1 MKNKIL
7 TTALLISALSGC
19 HIIDSKSIYDVDFEH
34 LVRSAFYTQQELLKL
49 ELSNSSEADSERYQI
64 LMTSY
69 CDLIDRGYIV
79 ASEKLQSCGSLA
91 DTTGNQHE
99 KTDQNYCAAAFHRCF
114 NSCSLRNNECTS
126 CEKQAIECL
135 H

>member
-1 MKNKIL
+1 VKNKIL
-7 TTALLISALSGC
+7 TTALLISVLSGC

-49 ELSNSSEADSERYQI
+49 ELSNSPEADSERYQI

-79 ASEKLQSCGSLA
+79 ASEKPQSCGSLA